1 MSEWILIFALIPAVL
16 VVIGLLL
23 TIVVFKKKK
32 EGKLGEPNYQVFFNV
47 GIIWIPVGVVFMITI
62 NTVIGIAFMGLGASY
77 ITIGLSNRDK
87 WKKKE
92 K

>member
-1 MSEWILIFALIPAVL
+1 MSEWILIFVLIPAAL

-23 TIVVFKKKK
+23 TIVVYKKKK

-47 GIIWIPVGVVFMITI
+47 GMIWIPVGVVFMITI
-62 NTVIGIAFMGLGASY
+62 NNVMGIAFMALGASY
-77 ITIGLSNRDK
+77 MAIGLANRDK
-87 WKKKE
+87 WGKKE